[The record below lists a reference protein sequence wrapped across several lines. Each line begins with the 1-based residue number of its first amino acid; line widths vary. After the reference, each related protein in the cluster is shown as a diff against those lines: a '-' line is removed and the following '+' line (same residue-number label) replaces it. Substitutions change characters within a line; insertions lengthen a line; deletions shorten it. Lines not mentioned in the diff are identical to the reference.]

1 MLERYIPAAR
11 PSPVPLPQPPAPR
24 CHGGR
29 IVEGVRTRLLMA
41 AVPKAFN
48 QWRDAA
54 QRRKRVARS
63 AVCVMQRLAARGLLA
78 AFRHWAGSVAAART
92 QREIGGMQAEAAA
105 ALAAA
110 EFRAA
115 GEAAAAAAERLEAER
130 AAVAL
135 EAAEAAEARRRQR
148 HHEGKTGKDG
158 EETSEAEDGHL
169 GLKAQQRGGR
179 QGFKYVSESQSQF
192 LVIELHSNISL
203 LSRCASTRV

>member
-1 MLERYIPAAR
+1 M
-11 PSPVPLPQPPAPR
+11 SVT
-24 CHGGR
+24 
-29 IVEGVRTRLLMA
+29 VT
-41 AVPKAFN
+41 AF
-48 QWRDAA
+48 A
-54 QRRKRVARS
+54 KSSVARG
-63 AVCVMQRLAARGLLA
+63 AEGALGNDK
-78 AFRHWAGSVAAART
+78 AAADAYWALIK
-92 QREIGGMQAEAAA
+92 QRQEEAKEVQAK
-105 ALAAA
+105 
-110 EFRAA
+110 R
-115 GEAAAAAAERLEAER
+115 EAAAAAA
-130 AAVAL
+130 AA